1 MVPVFKNVGDRSTA
15 KNYRPVSLLSV
26 VSKVFEKLV
35 NNRIVDHLEKCGLFC
50 DFQYG
55 FRSCRS
61 TADLLT
67 VVSDRIA
74 RAFNRS
80 GATRATDLSKAFDC
94 LPHDLLI
101 AKLHAYGLDMAS
113 LKLLHSYLRKRR
125 QRVKINNT
133 YSSWSE
139 ILFGVPQGSI
149 LGPLLFNIFLCD
161 LFLFV
166 SDIGIA
172 NYADDNTPHATDK
185 HLETVLKDLE
195 QVSDTLLKWF
205 TDNLLKA
212 NPEKYHLLVSTNEKR
227 HLNVGEIEISN
238 SKCRKFLGVKIDSKL
253 FDSHVKS
260 LCKKASQ
267 KLSALSRV
275 TYQLDFNQR
284 KLLMNA
290 FISSQFSYAPV
301 VWMFHSRK
309 QNHHISRIHE
319 RALRVVY
326 KDYNSSFDELL
337 EKDNSLKIHDRNL
350 QKPVTEIF
358 KVKMNLGP
366 EIMKEVFEIVEVSH
380 ALRNEL
386 KLKSRKIH
394 SVRYG
399 IETAS
404 FVGARV
410 WNRLPSGLKQC
421 KSLELFKSKI
431 KNWIP
436 ENCPCKLCK
445 TYLRR
450 IGYVQISN

>member
-1 MVPVFKNVGDRSTA
+1 MIEKWRE
-15 KNYRPVSLLSV
+15 LLDSGGN
-26 VSKVFEKLV
+26 F
-35 NNRIVDHLEKCGLFC
+35 G
-50 DFQYG
+50 
-55 FRSCRS
+55 
-61 TADLLT
+61 TLL
-67 VVSDRIA
+67 
-74 RAFNRS
+74 
-80 GATRATDLSKAFDC
+80 TDLSKAFHC

-101 AKLHAYGLDMAS
+101 AKFHAHGLDITS
-113 LKLLHSYLRKRR
+113 LKLLHSSLTKRR

-139 ILFGVPQGSI
+139 ILFGVTEGSI
-149 LGPLLFNIFLCD
+149 LGPLLFIFLCD

-166 SDIGIA
+166 PDIGIA
-172 NYADDNTPHATDK
+172 NYADDNTLHATNK

-195 QVSDTLLKWF
+195 QGSGTLLKWF

-227 HLNVGEIEISN
+227 HLNVGEVEISN
-238 SKCRKFLGVKIDSKL
+238 SKCEKLLGIKIDSKL
-253 FDSHVKS
+253 MFDSHVKS

-267 KLSALSRV
+267 KLNALSRV
-275 TYQLDFNQR
+275 VYQLDFNQR

-290 FISSQFSYAPV
+290 FITSQFSYAPV

-309 QNHHISRIHE
+309 QNHHIKRVHE

-326 KDYNSSFDELL
+326 EDYNSSFAELL
-337 EKDNSLKIHDRNL
+337 EKDNSFKIRDRNL
-350 QKPVTEIF
+350 QKLVTEVF
-358 KVKMNLGP
+358 EVKMNLGP
-366 EIMKEVFEIVEVSH
+366 EIMKEVFEIVEGPH

-394 SVRYG
+394 SVRSG

-404 FVGARV
+404 FVGASV
-410 WNRLPSGLKQC
+410 WNSLSSDLKQF

-431 KNWIP
+431 KNRIP

-445 TYLRR
+445 TYLQR
-450 IGYVQISN
+450 IGYGQISN